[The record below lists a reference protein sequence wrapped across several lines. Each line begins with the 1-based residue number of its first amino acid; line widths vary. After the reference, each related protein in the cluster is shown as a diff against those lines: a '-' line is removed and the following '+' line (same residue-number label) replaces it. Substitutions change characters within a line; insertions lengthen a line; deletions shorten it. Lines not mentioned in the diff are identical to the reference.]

1 MEAHPRTLSV
11 VFQRDVRLTV
21 PLFQRPY
28 VWSAERQWEP
38 LWDDVLATLART
50 AHEDPVTSH
59 FMGAIVLEQR
69 RAATGSMEVREI
81 IDGQQRLTTLQLL
94 IAAIRDTFV
103 SRGIENR
110 TVKRLGLLLEN
121 DEELIDTND
130 ERHKLWP
137 TNRDRDVYR
146 DVMLGRYRHYSGTPS
161 HAPLLA
167 GAYVWFRDAIA
178 DLVKQQKTEAQV
190 EEILEGLAHVVR
202 SHLELVVIDLGESD
216 NAQVIFETLNAR
228 STPLRASDLIKNLLF
243 RTLEAAGRPVETLY
257 TRHWFALEEGEWQ
270 RVVRQGRLTRPRL
283 DAFMGFFLTVL
294 LTREVQAHQLFPVTR
309 SYVGMDA
316 DRAEEF
322 LRELTRYAEVYR
334 LIDDLQVDDPGERA
348 SLTRLRIVDT
358 QTLMPLLLWLFAN
371 TDGAARARAL
381 RTLESYVVRRSV
393 CRLTTANYNRLFLE
407 LLRKLS
413 SGEQPV
419 DAVVSDFLAGQTS
432 SSGLWPTDE
441 DVRSSLQQFPLFRLL
456 KRESLQRFLLAL
468 NEELTTS
475 LTEPGTFRKLTVE
488 HLMPQSWAANWPLPD
503 DDGQAERL
511 AEDRHN
517 LVHTIGNLTLV
528 TGSLNST
535 LSNGPWAVKRR
546 HLLEH
551 SALTLNRVLPEYWD
565 VDRIV
570 ERSQFLADVAVRLW
584 PRPAPAPGAR
594 LTVADSDRNLRPDRT
609 TSEQEV
615 SRSTSPAAP
624 MGDRKRSGRRDIGKH
639 IVQVFEDL
647 PDGAFLTISAIAKR
661 PTQEYPE
668 ASASPGAV
676 SARLFP
682 SSGRCTVPGVTPARR
697 GGVRGAVKGTR
708 AE

>member
-28 VWSAERQWEP
+28 VWAAEKQWEP
-38 LWDDVLATLART
+38 LWEDVLATLGRSE
-50 AHEDPVTSH
+50 HEDPVTSH

-69 RAATGSMEVREI
+69 RGATGSMEVREI

-103 SRGIENR
+103 AHGIENR

-121 DEELIDTND
+121 DAELIDADD

-137 TNRDRDVYR
+137 TNRDRDAYR
-146 DVMLGRYRHYSGTPS
+146 DVMNGRYRAFRGTLSSIPRI
-161 HAPLLA
+161 AA
-167 GAYVWFRDAIA
+167 AYVWFHGAIA
-178 DLVKQQKTEAQV
+178 DLVGQRKNDSEVQEV
-190 EEILEGLAHVVR
+190 LEGLAEVVR
-202 SHLELVVIDLGESD
+202 VHLELVVIDLGEGD

-243 RTLEAAGRPVETLY
+243 RTLEAAGRPVESLY
-257 TRHWFALEEGEWQ
+257 KRHWSELEEEEWQ
-270 RVVRQGRLTRPRL
+270 TVVRQGRLTRPRL
-283 DAFMGFFLTVL
+283 DAFMGYFLTVL

-309 SYVGMDA
+309 TYVGLSA

-322 LRELTRYAEVYR
+322 LRELTRYAAVYR
-334 LIDDLQVDDPGERA
+334 LVDDLKVDDQGERD
-348 SLTRLRIVDT
+348 SLARLRIVDT

-371 TDGAARARAL
+371 TDGEARARSL
-381 RTLESYVVRRSV
+381 RALESYVIRRSV

-419 DAVVSDFLAGQTS
+419 DEVVSSFLGGQTS

-441 DVRSSLQQFPLFRLL
+441 DVRSSLQQFPLYRLL
-456 KRESLQRFLLAL
+456 KRDSLQRLLFAL

-488 HLMPQSWAANWPLPD
+488 HLMPQSWATSWPLPD
-503 DDGQAERL
+503 DAAQAARL
-511 AEDRHN
+511 TDDRHN
-517 LVHTIGNLTLV
+517 LVHTLGNLTLV

-535 LSNGPWAVKRR
+535 LSNGPWTAKRR

-551 SALTLNRVLPEYWD
+551 SALTLNRSLPEYWD

-570 ERSQFLADVAVRLW
+570 ERSQFLAEVAIQLW
-584 PRPAPAPGAR
+584 PRPAPAPGMR
-594 LTVADSDRNLRPDRT
+594 LSVADAERNWRPDRVAP
-609 TSEQEV
+609 EQQPG
-615 SRSTSPAAP
+615 SAP
-624 MGDRKRSGRRDIGKH
+624 TVQAKPSASGRRTGRRDIGKH
-639 IVQVFEDL
+639 IVQVFEGL
-647 PDGAFLTISAIAKR
+647 PEGTFLTTTAIAKR
-661 PTQEYPE
+661 PTPEYPD
-668 ASASPGAV
+668 AAASPGAV
-676 SARLFP
+676 AARLFP
-682 SSGRCTVPGVTPARR
+682 ASGYCTVPGVTPVRR
-697 GGVRGAVKGTR
+697 DGVRGAVKG
-708 AE
+708 A